1 MRVLLVSW
9 GWPSHYFPLVPI
21 GWAFRSAGHDV
32 RVATQ
37 PGLVDVVL
45 NSGLPAVAVGRDV
58 DVPDIVRRARAREAT
73 GPRPTAPF
81 FFDPYLAAA
90 ESMVDDLLRRTEAW
104 QPDLVVYEPTTYA
117 APLVAARLGIP
128 RVRQLWGPDF
138 MWQLRDRERTVL
150 APLAE
155 RLGLDGIGPA
165 ADDTLDPCPP
175 GMRVA
180 TDYRR
185 HPVRYV
191 PYNGNAAVPD
201 LPPRGDRP
209 RVCVTIG
216 TTLPK
221 IGGQPDS
228 LGETLAALADYDVVL
243 ATSGRPSTVVPP
255 HVTVLE
261 SVPFT
266 ALLPACDVLVHQG
279 GPGTMMTALA
289 LGVPQLVLPSFLPE
303 QPFYANKIVCQG
315 AALALR
321 PESATATA
329 VAARV
334 AQLVRDPAFRS
345 AAARLRAENQA
356 LPSPADAVAALAN
369 TGSSDV
375 L

>member
-1 MRVLLVSW
+1 MRVLLASW
-9 GWPSHYFPLVPI
+9 GWPSHYFPLVPT

-45 NSGLPAVAVGRDV
+45 NSGLPAVAVGRDI
-58 DVPDIVRRARAREAT
+58 DVPDIVRKARERLAP
-73 GPRPTAPF
+73 GARPAAPF

-90 ESMVDDLLRRTEAW
+90 ESMVDDLLRRAESER
-104 QPDLVVYEPTTYA
+104 PDLVVYEPTTYA

-138 MWQLRDRERTVL
+138 LWQLRDRERAAL

-155 RLGLDGIGPA
+155 RLGLDGISPA
-165 ADDTLDPCPP
+165 TDDTLDPCPA

-180 TDYRR
+180 TEYRR

-216 TTLPK
+216 STLPK

-228 LGETLAALADYDVVL
+228 LGETLAALADFDVVL
-243 ATSGRPSTVVPP
+243 ATSAPPSTAVPP
-255 HVTVLE
+255 HVTVME

-266 ALLPACDVLVHQG
+266 ALLPTCDVLVHQG

-303 QPFYANKIVCQG
+303 QPFYADKIVRQG

-321 PESATATA
+321 PASATATA
-329 VAARV
+329 VADRV
-334 AQLVRDPAFRS
+334 ARLVRDPAFRS
-345 AAARLRAENQA
+345 AAARLRAENDA
-356 LPSPADAVAALAN
+356 LPSPADAVSALAHN
-369 TGSSDV
+369 GSSHV

>member
-1 MRVLLVSW
+1 MRVLLASW
-9 GWPSHYFPLVPI
+9 GWPSHYFPLVPT
-21 GWAFRSAGHDV
+21 GWAFRAAGHDV
-32 RVATQ
+32 HVATQ

-45 NSGLPAVAVGRDV
+45 NSGLPAVAVGRDI
-58 DVPDIVRRARAREAT
+58 DVPAVVRRARAREAESARR
-73 GPRPTAPF
+73 GAPF

-90 ESMVDDLLRRTEAW
+90 ESMVDDLLRRAEAW
-104 QPDLVVYEPTTYA
+104 RPDLVVYEPTTYA

-138 MWQLRDRERTVL
+138 MWQLRDRERAVL

-155 RLGLDGIGPA
+155 RLGLDGISPA
-165 ADDTLDPCPP
+165 TDDTLDPCPP

-180 TDYRR
+180 ADYRR

-191 PYNGNAAVPD
+191 PYNGNTAVPE
-201 LPPRGDRP
+201 LPPRDDRP

-221 IGGQPDS
+221 LGGPPDS

-243 ATSGRPSTVVPP
+243 ATSAPPATAVPP

-266 ALLPACDVLVHQG
+266 ALLPTCDVLVHQG

-289 LGVPQLVLPSFLPE
+289 LGVPQLALPSFLPE
-303 QPFYANKIVCQG
+303 QPFYANKIVRQG

-321 PESATATA
+321 PESVTAEA

-334 AQLVRDPAFRS
+334 AQLVLDPAFRS
-345 AAARLRAENQA
+345 AAAALRAANEA
-356 LPSPADAVAALAN
+356 LPSPADVVSALAR
-369 TGSSDV
+369 TGSSHV
-375 L
+375 V